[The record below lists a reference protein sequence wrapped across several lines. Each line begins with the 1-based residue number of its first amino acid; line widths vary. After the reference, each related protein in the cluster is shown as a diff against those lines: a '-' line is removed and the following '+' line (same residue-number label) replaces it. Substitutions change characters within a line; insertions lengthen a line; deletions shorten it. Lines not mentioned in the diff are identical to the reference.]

1 MANRDLANGFEAVG
15 TLSGAKLPG
24 PTAFNSAGGQTWKV
38 GAVARLVS
46 GQAVNPTTT
55 AGSLLG
61 VVAPQQGI
69 GRLGSTCIA
78 SATTNQDVMIYAGDD
93 IVFQGQSSGTA
104 TSVMV
109 GLLCDWVGAAG
120 AQEVATATSTESVF
134 CVRELVVGPTE
145 SRGVQAIG
153 ANSLV
158 RFTIAKCQVGAHPD
172 STT

>member
-1 MANRDLANGFEAVG
+1 MANRDLPVGFQAIG

-24 PTAFNSAGGQTWKV
+24 PVAFNSAGGETWKV

-46 GQAVNPTTT
+46 GQAVNPTVTC
-55 AGSLLG
+55 GSLLG
-61 VVAPQQGI
+61 IVAPQQGI
-69 GRLGSTCIA
+69 SRLGSTCIT
-78 SATTNQDVMIYAGDD
+78 SATTNADVMIYAGSD
-93 IVFQGQSSGTA
+93 IMFDGQCSGTA

-109 GLLCDWVGAAG
+109 GLLCDWEGAAG
-120 AQEVATATSTESVF
+120 VQEVNENATTESTL

-145 SRGVQAIG
+145 SRGTQAIG

-158 RFTIAKCQVGAHPD
+158 RFTIAKCQVGAYPD